1 MRLRL
6 YRVQPENL
14 HIMKICAVS
23 SRGENDVKG
32 PLTGVPHKKLLRGES
47 LPDKK
52 VVKIKSE
59 SSGKCGTTDEQ
70 DDGDGGDQYDGDGD
84 GGLRYICLTVW
95 TPENYR

>member
-1 MRLRL
+1 MN
-6 YRVQPENL
+6 RVQPENL
-14 HIMKICAVS
+14 HIMKICVVS

-70 DDGDGGDQYDGDGD
+70 DDGDGV

>member
-14 HIMKICAVS
+14 HIMKICVVS

-59 SSGKCGTTDEQ
+59 SSGKCGTTDVQ
-70 DDGDGGDQYDGDGD
+70 DDGDGGDQYDGD

>member
-14 HIMKICAVS
+14 HIMKICVVS

-59 SSGKCGTTDEQ
+59 SSGKCRAGVYDDEEPP
-70 DDGDGGDQYDGDGD
+70 
-84 GGLRYICLTVW
+84 LMVII
-95 TPENYR
+95 

>member
-59 SSGKCGTTDEQ
+59 SSGKCGTTDVQ
-70 DDGDGGDQYDGDGD
+70 DDGDGD